1 MQVVRQ
7 CQTGRRVRSDASG
20 INDTA
25 TVVVLNGSNSDE
37 REEGEECEGR
47 EALGIYE

>member
-7 CQTGRRVRSDASG
+7 CQTGRGVRSEASG

-25 TVVVLNGSNSDE
+25 TVVVWDGSNCGE
-37 REEGEECEGR
+37 GEEGEECEGR
-47 EALGIYE
+47 EALRIYE